1 MKKFLTDA
9 VTVLS
14 LCSTIFLSAQEP
26 NWNVPQFSEVKI
38 KLDGI
43 PDEKFWTRA
52 AKFSHFKV
60 FHKQEPAPGKTEF
73 KICADKRNLYIA
85 LQCNEPKGVFVSP
98 LKNGYPWSGDCVE
111 IFFAGVSDDKDWYR
125 QIVLGTNGD
134 TYSEF
139 IRKNEFSFSV
149 KNKKKMW
156 TAEVVV
162 PLEHLGTL
170 VDNSFRFNVLRKHL
184 NAHQYSVWQDIFF
197 GHDVWK
203 FAKLTLFTP
212 PEQCIHGPWTFGITS
227 KSVGINWETSGF
239 CNGIVFYRKKGEEK
253 FQSIKSN
260 IVAGVQQYNCKLHP
274 VYLHNLETDTEYEY
288 HLGDDDTLYSFRTLA
303 VEPADFS
310 FAVTS
315 DIHTRSYDLDA
326 ILTAPAVKKTDLMF
340 LAGDMVS
347 AMIGRNI
354 CYDAFLDSLVKNC
367 HQAYYCIRGNHEYRG
382 GASGAFFDLFADPEQ
397 RSYFAFQ
404 HKGIFFILLDSDGD
418 QRDDSVYI
426 EKQID
431 WLKITVGSKEFQ
443 QAEYRVVIAHKPLF
457 LGNQIKKIFNQL
469 SVQERNSIDL
479 MITGHVHAYAKVLP
493 GNPLVYAPGNK
504 LDQTEHKQNESF
516 PQLINDASGYIL
528 VNKDSEKLSVKVF
541 DRHLKCVDK
550 LLIKRKKSLPNPL
563 KF

>member
-1 MKKFLTDA
+1 
-9 VTVLS
+9 
-14 LCSTIFLSAQEP
+14 
-26 NWNVPQFSEVKI
+26 
-38 KLDGI
+38 
-43 PDEKFWTRA
+43 
-52 AKFSHFKV
+52 
-60 FHKQEPAPGKTEF
+60 
-73 KICADKRNLYIA
+73 
-85 LQCNEPKGVFVSP
+85 
-98 LKNGYPWSGDCVE
+98 
-111 IFFAGVSDDKDWYR
+111 
-125 QIVLGTNGD
+125 
-134 TYSEF
+134 
-139 IRKNEFSFSV
+139 
-149 KNKKKMW
+149 
-156 TAEVVV
+156 
-162 PLEHLGTL
+162 
-170 VDNSFRFNVLRKHL
+170 
-184 NAHQYSVWQDIFF
+184 
-197 GHDVWK
+197 
-203 FAKLTLFTP
+203 
-212 PEQCIHGPWTFGITS
+212 
-227 KSVGINWETSGF
+227 
-239 CNGIVFYRKKGEEK
+239 
-253 FQSIKSN
+253 
-260 IVAGVQQYNCKLHP
+260 
-274 VYLHNLETDTEYEY
+274 
-288 HLGDDDTLYSFRTLA
+288 
-303 VEPADFS
+303 
-310 FAVTS
+310 
-315 DIHTRSYDLDA
+315 
-326 ILTAPAVKKTDLMF
+326 
-340 LAGDMVS
+340 DMVS

-431 WLKITVGSKEFQ
+431 WLKKTVGSKEFQ